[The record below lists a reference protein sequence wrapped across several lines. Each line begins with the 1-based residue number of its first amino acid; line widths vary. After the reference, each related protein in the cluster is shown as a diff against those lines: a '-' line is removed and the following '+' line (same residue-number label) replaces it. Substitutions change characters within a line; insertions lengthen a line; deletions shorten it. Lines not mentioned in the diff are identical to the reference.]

1 MVTPFSYLGLFTMAI
16 TVNLFKSVQIHLFK
30 ASAFR
35 NRLALGEAI
44 GTQKTQTNRQKIQ
57 FLNKHT
63 PCVCTAFTN
72 NLIIEEAYT
81 IHFSSE
87 VLKKRTE
94 ECLRCKNIN
103 LIKRMA
109 DYWQINH

>member
-1 MVTPFSYLGLFTMAI
+1 MVTPFSYLFTMAI

-35 NRLALGEAI
+35 TRLALGEAV
-44 GTQKTQTNRQKIQ
+44 GTQKSKLIGKIQ

-63 PCVCTAFTN
+63 PCACTAFTN

-103 LIKRMA
+103 LIKRTA
-109 DYWQINH
+109 DYWQINC